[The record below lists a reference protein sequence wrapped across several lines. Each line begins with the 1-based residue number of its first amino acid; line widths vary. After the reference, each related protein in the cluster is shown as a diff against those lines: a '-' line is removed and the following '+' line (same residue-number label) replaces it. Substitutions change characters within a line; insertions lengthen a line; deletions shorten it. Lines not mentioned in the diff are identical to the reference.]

1 MLSKD
6 ELFAKLTT
14 VGTTEDAAERRMLLT
29 EITDDLGSVY
39 DANDVLTEANTK
51 FATDNKK
58 LQEYNMQLYLKLGSQ
73 TKQEDTVVKTEEKPK
88 LKYEDLF
95 NDKGELK

>member
-14 VGTTEDAAERRMLLT
+14 VGTSEDEAERRVLLT
-29 EITDDLGSVY
+29 EITEELGSVY
-39 DANDVLTEANTK
+39 DAHDVLTEANTK
-51 FATDNKK
+51 FAADNKK

-73 TKQEDTVVKTEEKPK
+73 TKQEDKGFQVEETKR

-95 NDKGELK
+95 NEKGELK